1 MLLFGLFPEA
11 QNPAF
16 QMAGLNAICLQIHHS
31 QFAFLA
37 HLADHQISVLWVQM
51 VVSLLHGTE
60 VQRDAFN
67 VFKIQPH
74 RFGFTVQFITQI
86 KDALEGLFSHGLCS
100 VTHGLFCRIS
110 FVMLS
115 AMIEDVS
122 PQEGLARVQAGALL
136 IDVREPGEYQE
147 VHAEGAQLIP
157 LSEFEARYTEIPQDR
172 ELVMIC
178 RSGARSA
185 RAGSYLL
192 QNGYSNV
199 VNLAGGTMAWVN
211 EGLPHVKGE

>member
-1 MLLFGLFPEA
+1 
-11 QNPAF
+11 
-16 QMAGLNAICLQIHHS
+16 
-31 QFAFLA
+31 
-37 HLADHQISVLWVQM
+37 
-51 VVSLLHGTE
+51 
-60 VQRDAFN
+60 
-67 VFKIQPH
+67 
-74 RFGFTVQFITQI
+74 
-86 KDALEGLFSHGLCS
+86 
-100 VTHGLFCRIS
+100 
-110 FVMLS
+110 MLS